1 MEKSIEN
8 IWTNS
13 FVAEDKLSAPKLN
26 KLYSQKSKSII
37 EKLKRTYE
45 IDNKSLLPMA
55 VIFGLI
61 IGYNTTF
68 LMGIYTF
75 VSLIGLYLYN
85 NTLLKELHTVDI
97 SSENYTYLVTYKKVI
112 QKITK
117 SSKRLVLYVIPTI
130 VVVGFAIFAPNNKF
144 MTDLLSETSIVTIAV
159 TLISAFLGM
168 GLLAFLSYYIGFKL
182 VYANLLSKL
191 DDLIADIEALNS

>member
-13 FVAEDKLSAPKLN
+13 FIAEEKLSAPKLN

-55 VIFGLI
+55 VIFGLGFGYSI
-61 IGYNTTF
+61 SIVIGV
-68 LMGIYTF
+68 YTF
-75 VSLIGLYLYN
+75 FTLIGLYLYN
-85 NTLLKELHTVDI
+85 NKLLKELYTIDI
-97 SSENYTYLVTYKKVI
+97 SSENYTYLVTSKKVI
-112 QKITK
+112 NKITK
-117 SSKRLVLYVIPTI
+117 SSKRLVLFVIPTI
-130 VVVGFAIFAPNNKF
+130 VLVGFLLFAPSSDF
-144 MTDLLSETSIVTIAV
+144 ITDFVSTKSTG
-159 TLISAFLGM
+159 TLISSAIF
-168 GLLAFLSYYIGFKL
+168 GLVGIALIAYFSYFIGFKL